1 MMAIIIEKI
10 VEFFWKDKNNM
21 ISSTKRKTILFEK
34 PNFWL
39 KEQRY
44 NSHPRNKTRHW
55 TFSLKFDATTSK
67 THS

>member
-44 NSHPRNKTRHW
+44 NSHPP
-55 TFSLKFDATTSK
+55 
-67 THS
+67 